1 MSAIRGIGQDIVQR
15 AYQDAVGKTAAP
27 AESGFAGRLNALLGE
42 VDAAQDK
49 AGELQTAAIRGEDVA
64 PHDVMIAAEQA
75 SLTFTMMLE
84 IRNKLVDAYQELMRM
99 QA

>member
-1 MSAIRGIGQDIVQR
+1 MSAIRGIGQDILQR

-49 AGELQTAAIRGEDVA
+49 ALAVLPGLGARMDQLIAEGETDRDVGILA
-64 PHDVMIAAEQA
+64 RDTKQ
-75 SLTFTMMLE
+75 
-84 IRNKLVDAYQELMRM
+84 D
-99 QA
+99 